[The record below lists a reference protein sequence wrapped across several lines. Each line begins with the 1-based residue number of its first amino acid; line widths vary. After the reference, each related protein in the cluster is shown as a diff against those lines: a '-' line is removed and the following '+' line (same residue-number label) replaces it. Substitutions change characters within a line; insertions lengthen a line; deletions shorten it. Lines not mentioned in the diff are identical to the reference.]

1 MASKRNLFEE
11 IRAGLEAYRDHPRS
25 LIERGVSHRERA
37 SQRVPR
43 SMDSAVC
50 DLAKGTP
57 VGRAAAYSTGC
68 PMARA
73 HENGFGDVH
82 DVATA
87 PKSAEPSKGG
97 AFCLRA

>member
-11 IRAGLEAYRDHPRS
+11 IRAGLEAYRAHPRS
-25 LIERGVSHRERA
+25 LIERGVSHREKA

-57 VGRAAAYSTGC
+57 LGRAAAYSTGC
-68 PMARA
+68 PRACALPRTRSSRVTTVINCGGSPISPAVAR
-73 HENGFGDVH
+73 
-82 DVATA
+82 
-87 PKSAEPSKGG
+87 
-97 AFCLRA
+97 